1 MASVHNNFRVVAL
14 AALAGLAGLALT
26 LAPRPARADMIV
38 VASTTIG
45 IGPGHV
51 ITDGTAI
58 SVPDGASLTL
68 LDQSG
73 KTVVVTGPFD
83 GAPTASGGT
92 GGDNALVSALASLI
106 ERNEK
111 TANTLGASRSLGATG
126 GIIDRPLSA
135 VDVAVGGTYCLA
147 PGSAQ
152 LLRRDTAAPAR
163 ITLRDSRTAQSAE
176 VAFASGQAAVPWPAG
191 LALETGHEYVVRAG
205 GQFAGT
211 RFTVRRLDALPQASA
226 MAAKA
231 LADMDCDAQAGLMLR
246 RLAAASQKP
255 GLFLTSDRGRAPR
268 YAAGEK
274 ATLTLQSNFD
284 ANLYCF
290 FYDTAQGL
298 VTVYPHEKSVDPRI
312 AASRPVSLP
321 GSLLPVAF
329 QMSDQGGDA
338 RFLCF
343 ATDRDIRA
351 SLPEGLMREGFAPVH
366 DVDPARLKDIFGRL
380 AVKSLAFSELK
391 IDVAE

>member
-1 MASVHNNFRVVAL
+1 VAPAHRHFRVTAAAAVLGL
-14 AALAGLAGLALT
+14 AAWLV
-26 LAPRPARADMIV
+26 LAPPPARADMIV

-51 ITDGTAI
+51 IADGA
-58 SVPDGASLTL
+58 SVSIPAGASLTL

-73 KTVVVTGPFD
+73 KSLVITGPFD
-83 GAPTASGGT
+83 GTPGAKAKP

-111 TANTLGASRSLGATG
+111 TTNTLGASRSLSAG
-126 GIIDRPLSA
+126 GDIADRPVGA
-135 VDVAVGGTYCLA
+135 VDIATGGTYCLA

-152 LLRRDTAAPAR
+152 LLRPDAGAPAR
-163 ITLRDSRTAQSAE
+163 ITVRDSRTAQAVD
-176 VAFASGQAAVPWPAG
+176 VAFAAGQAAVPWPAG
-191 LALETGHEYVVRAG
+191 LALADGHEYVVRSDDQIAG
-205 GQFAGT
+205 M
-211 RFTVRRLDALPQASA
+211 RFTVKRMDALPDASA

-231 LADMDCDAQAGLMLR
+231 LADRECDRQAELVLR
-246 RLAAASQKP
+246 RIAAASQQP

-268 YAAGEK
+268 YAVGEK

-298 VTVYPHEKSVDPRI
+298 VAVYPYEKSVNSRI

-329 QMSDQGGDA
+329 QMSEQGDDA

-343 ATDRDIRA
+343 ATDRDVRA
-351 SLPEGLMREGFAPVH
+351 SLPAGLLREGFAPVR

-380 AVKSLAFSELK
+380 PVKALAYSELK